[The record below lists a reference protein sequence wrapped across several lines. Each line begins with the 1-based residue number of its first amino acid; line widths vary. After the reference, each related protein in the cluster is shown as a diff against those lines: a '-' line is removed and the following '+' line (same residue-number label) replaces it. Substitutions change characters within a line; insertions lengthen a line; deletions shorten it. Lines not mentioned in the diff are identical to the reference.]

1 MDISTIVTALGGIG
15 LAAGSFYSGRKTLKT
30 NDSQLAVNT
39 VDLLKVQLDILKAEN
54 TSLKEALVQ
63 YGERIKVL
71 EALVTQRA
79 EVESVKDAV
88 SRIEAKLNG
97 EAAG

>member
-1 MDISTIVTALGGIG
+1 VDIGTVVTAIGGVG

-39 VDLLKVQLDILKAEN
+39 VDLLNAQLGILRTEN
-54 TSLKEALVQ
+54 AALKEILAQ
-63 YGERIKVL
+63 QGDRIKIL

-79 EVESVKDAV
+79 EVEMVKDTV
-88 SRIEAKLNG
+88 LRIEAKLN
-97 EAAG
+97 AA

>member
-1 MDISTIVTALGGIG
+1 VDIGTVVTAIGGVG

-39 VDLLKVQLDILKAEN
+39 VDLLNAQLGILRTEN
-54 TSLKEALVQ
+54 AALKEILAQ
-63 YGERIKVL
+63 QGDRIKIL

-79 EVESVKDAV
+79 EVEMVKDTV
-88 SRIEAKLNG
+88 LRIEAKLN
-97 EAAG
+97 AQA

>member
-1 MDISTIVTALGGIG
+1 VDITTVVTAIGGVG

-39 VDLLKVQLDILKAEN
+39 VDLLNAQLGILRTEN
-54 TSLKEALVQ
+54 AALKEILAQ
-63 YGERIKVL
+63 QGDRIKIL

-79 EVESVKDAV
+79 EVEMVKDTV
-88 SRIEAKLNG
+88 LRIEAKLN
-97 EAAG
+97 AQA